1 MKTMFFRRM
10 MLGWLLF
17 ALLAIPFQITQA
29 KQASTPEVL
38 LMRFSGAVTPA
49 MELYIQR
56 GIARADQMGVDLV
69 VFELNT
75 PGGQVDIM
83 NNIVQDIRA
92 SKVPVAV
99 YVSPRGA
106 MAASAGAL
114 ITLAGHAAAMAP
126 ETIIGAASPVGSQG
140 EDIGETMEAKTKEA
154 LMATVR
160 TLTANRSP
168 EAVKLAQEMVETAR
182 AVSAQEALK
191 AGVIDFIA
199 VDVDDLLAQLNGY
212 TVLVLDQQVVLNT
225 TNAEKSELPS
235 SLIEQILAT
244 LTNPNIVFILLSIG
258 VQAIL
263 IELSSPGGWVAG
275 FIGVVC
281 IALAIYGLG
290 VLPVNWFGLLFIVIA
305 FVLFILELKTPT
317 AGALTAAGAASFIVG
332 ALVLFNSPSV
342 PNIFRVSVPLVVV
355 TGIGIAAIFF
365 VIIGFVLKAQKIPI
379 RIGKESLI
387 ERTGIVKKTL
397 NPLGSV
403 YMDGELW
410 TAESI
415 DGSTIPANTY
425 VQVMQVQGLKVLV
438 KPVER
443 FPKTEKA

>member
-10 MLGWLLF
+10 MLGWLLLT
-17 ALLAIPFQITQA
+17 LLAIPFQITQA

-92 SKVPVAV
+92 SKVPVVV

-212 TVLVLDQQVVLNT
+212 TVLVLDQQVVLIT